1 MLLWVL
7 SARASCP
14 SDILGGVAATPLP
27 FFGDI
32 MSAIKDYVSGSINP
46 KHLIDTIDYKI
57 RFAADNPDYFYP
69 AGIWMFCGPQGSGK
83 TLSAVQCLKKVAADY
98 PKAIIA
104 SNMPLYNLDRPYI
117 PFETYDQ
124 LISIKNGIEG
134 VIILIDEFQVWY
146 NCLESKDIP
155 IEEVA
160 AFCQMRKD
168 RRVIIGTSQVYK
180 RVAIQIREQLQYLI
194 DCHNLFT
201 VAQLNYLLDPQSG
214 TEENGHLDCDKLAT
228 KFFFHSPDMY
238 RAYETLNKIE
248 RPERKALEQKGVLTR
263 GRVGSKHLR

>member
-1 MLLWVL
+1 M
-7 SARASCP
+7 
-14 SDILGGVAATPLP
+14 AATPLP

-104 SNMPLYNLDRPYI
+104 SNMPLFNLDRPYI

-146 NCLESKDIP
+146 NCLESKEIP

-228 KFFFHSPDMY
+228 RFFFHSPDMY

-248 RPERKALEQKGVLTR
+248 RPERKALEQKGVLAR